1 MKRFG
6 FLFLLSMPVL
16 FLAWGCDGNTLLQ
29 PVPDEAL
36 DLAVTAKKG
45 GKDLTP
51 NMVPFKGSGHWR
63 GVAAE
68 TPERE
73 GFDCEAI
80 GGLFLDEGAGVINV
94 THLGRSEYG
103 YVNCWGEVDI
113 LYQFGWVTAA
123 NGDQLT
129 WHGTLGED
137 LVTLADWDNG
147 TYEMGPLLIDG
158 GTGRFMGATGTFRSL
173 GTFEEV
179 DGAYV
184 GTEIWNGM
192 MSSVGSMK

>member
-1 MKRFG
+1 MRTVYV
-6 FLFLLSMPVL
+6 LPLLA
-16 FLAWGCDGNTLLQ
+16 LALGCGDGTLLQ
-29 PVPDEAL
+29 PDSDGSLIPGQPE
-36 DLAVTAKKG
+36 
-45 GKDLTP
+45 LTVAAAQGDVK
-51 NMVPFKGSGHWR
+51 MVPFKGSGHWW

-73 GFDCEAI
+73 GFDCEAM

-113 LYQFGWVTAA
+113 LYQFGWVKAA
-123 NGDQLT
+123 NGDQVT
-129 WHGTLGED
+129 WHGTVGEG
-137 LVTLADWDNG
+137 LVTIADWDNG
-147 TYEMGPLLIDG
+147 TYEMRPLLIDG
-158 GTGRFMGATGTFRSL
+158 GTGRFEGATGIFHSS
-173 GTFEEV
+173 GTFEVV

-184 GTEIWNGM
+184 GTETWKGI